1 MRFAACLLALAA
13 PAAAWSTVGGLRAA
27 QPAVSIVQP
36 ARSCAVSMRE
46 RPAKGGKAAAVKE
59 PTAEELLAAAKAE
72 LEAAKAEM
80 AAAKAEV
87 KTLSKKP
94 KAPKAPKAPQAPR
107 DAPSFSLPSISL
119 PSVPSIS
126 LPSGGAAPEGVDP
139 LAGLAA
145 GVALGAVPAAALV
158 SVRVWITSRRAAQ
171 DA

>member
-1 MRFAACLLALAA
+1 MSCLLALAA

-119 PSVPSIS
+119 PSVS
-126 LPSGGAAPEGVDP
+126 LPSGGAAPEGVNP

-171 DA
+171 DYY